1 MALRRLK
8 KISDPDKIAI
18 LEELKAL
25 LQAHDE
31 VIFALLYGSMID
43 PVVPEKYGDIDLAVY
58 VKPERLNAPEYTL
71 ESQIEAEAYR
81 SLSAKGLNFPP
92 IEVLIMNQAPYPFLV
107 KSLKGQYVILK
118 EDEEAFTD
126 FIEEV
131 GAKAMANSFI
141 RSESWRE
148 LWKVNMGS
156 MDKEKVW
163 QYEAEIKEAQN
174 VLPEALL
181 F

>member
-8 KISDPDKIAI
+8 KISDRDKSAI
-18 LEELKAL
+18 LGELKAV

-43 PVVPEKYGDIDLAVY
+43 PVVPERYGDIDLAVY
-58 VKPERLNAPEYTL
+58 VKPERLKAPEYIL
-71 ESQIEAEAYR
+71 ESQIEVEAHK
-81 SLSAKGLNFPP
+81 SLSAQGLNFPP
-92 IEVLIMNQAPYPFLV
+92 VEVLIMNQAPYPFLV
-107 KSLKGQYVILK
+107 KLLKGKYVILK

-141 RSESWRE
+141 RLESLRE
-148 LWKVNMGS
+148 LLES
-156 MDKEKVW
+156 
-163 QYEAEIKEAQN
+163 
-174 VLPEALL
+174 
-181 F
+181 